1 MYVFWYLSILQG
13 LMLYLDIVIY
23 MRIQTFNIHAL
34 PEFEYSKVSGSNRN
48 FWLPTKNNNI
58 IFDG

>member
-1 MYVFWYLSILQG
+1 
-13 LMLYLDIVIY
+13 MLYLDIVIY

-48 FWLPTKNNNI
+48 FWLPTKNNNL